1 MEGIAVSTAQY
12 RPTWKTRAFSAGA
25 AVALLLS
32 AAAAPRLSASAAEFD
47 VSVSSIE
54 ELSGLTA
61 IAGGDGDGVNVRA
74 EPSLGG
80 DVVAT
85 VPDGTVV
92 TLRVDVTDTVRADGL
107 RWWPV
112 IADGRN
118 GWIAGPWLMES
129 DGRATQ
135 STSDSPSRAG
145 FDPEFGAGS
154 YVRAVTDDETGVN
167 VRSEPD
173 LGGDVLTGIP
183 HGAIA
188 QVMDGPFR
196 DDDGGIWYKVTD
208 GETTGYASAEW
219 LSVASGPAADADV
232 QSAFAIDSWVKVAT
246 DDGTGLNLRADA
258 SRNGSVVDTL
268 RENARLQIIDGPM
281 LDRDGM
287 PWYEVIHGDDQGFVI
302 GTYLEKSSA
311 PSSSSSR
318 NNDERETQDDSDDR
332 RDTAPAPQAGVATGS
347 FRFPI
352 DNYTVTQ
359 EFGCSYLGYY
369 SYNDAWGCPV
379 HDGLDLAAPM
389 YTNILA
395 ADGGT
400 VTAAG
405 WCDCGLGYYVQIDH
419 GNGFSTIYGHMA
431 EQPYVSV
438 GQAVAKGDVIGP
450 VGSTGASTGP
460 HTHFMLLQN
469 GGSINPRDYLS

>member
-1 MEGIAVSTAQY
+1 MSTARY
-12 RPTWKTRAFSAGA
+12 RSDWKTRAFSAGA
-25 AVALLLS
+25 AVALFVS
-32 AAAAPRLSASAAEFD
+32 AMATPQLSASAADFD
-47 VSVSSIE
+47 ISVSSIDA
-54 ELSGLTA
+54 LSGLTA

-80 DVVAT
+80 DIVAT

-92 TLRVDVTDTVRADGL
+92 ALRVDVADTVRADGI

-112 IADGRN
+112 MVDGKT

-129 DGRATQ
+129 DGRSAP
-135 STSDSPSRAG
+135 SASDSPSRES
-145 FDPEFGAGS
+145 FDPEFGAGA

-167 VRSEPD
+167 VRSQPGLD
-173 LGGDVLTGIP
+173 GDVLTGIP
-183 HGAIA
+183 HGRIA
-188 QVMDGPFR
+188 QVMDGPYR
-196 DDDGGIWYKVTD
+196 DADGGIWYKVTD

-219 LSVASGPAADADV
+219 LAIASGPAADADV
-232 QSAFAIDSWVKVAT
+232 QGAFAVESWVRVKT
-246 DDGTGLNLRADA
+246 DDGTGLNLR
-258 SRNGSVVDTL
+258 GSAGRDGAVVDTL
-268 RENARLQIIDGPM
+268 RENARLQIVDGPI
-281 LDRDGM
+281 LDRDGI

-302 GTYLEKSSA
+302 GSWLEKSSA
-311 PSSSSSR
+311 PSNQSSR
-318 NNDERETQDDSDDR
+318 DDR
-332 RDTAPAPQAGVATGS
+332 DTRDDDNDQRESPPAAQPGVATGS
-347 FRFPI
+347 FRFPL

-379 HDGLDLAAPM
+379 HDGIDLAAPS
-389 YTNILA
+389 YTELKA

-431 EQPYVSV
+431 EQPYVST
-438 GQAVAKGDVIGP
+438 GQAVSKGQVIGP

-460 HTHFMLLQN
+460 HVHFMLLQN
-469 GGSINPRDYLS
+469 GASINPRDYLS